1 MFGAHQTPTRVENP
15 ELQRARAKIA
25 HLELLLAQGK
35 TLLEELRDQLTDA
48 RAGSDALALRVRE
61 LESDIATLRANAE
74 RARELAGQI
83 VEVCQTES
91 D

>member
-1 MFGAHQTPTRVENP
+1 MFGAHSTPTPVENP

-25 HLELLLAQGK
+25 HFELLLAQGK
-35 TLLEELRDQLTDA
+35 TFLEELRDQLTDA
-48 RAGSDALALRVRE
+48 RAGNDALARRIRE
-61 LESDIATLRANAE
+61 LESEIGTLRSSAE

-83 VEVCQTES
+83 VEVLDQN

>member
-35 TLLEELRDQLTDA
+35 ALLEELRDQLTDA
-48 RAGSDALALRVRE
+48 RAGNDALARRIGE
-61 LESDIATLRANAE
+61 LESEIDTLRANAD
-74 RARELAGQI
+74 RARELAEQI
-83 VEVCQTES
+83 VGVLES
-91 D
+91 S

>member
-35 TLLEELRDQLTDA
+35 ALLEEVRDQLTDA
-48 RAGSDALALRVRE
+48 RAGNDALARRIGE
-61 LESDIATLRANAE
+61 LETEIDTLRANAD
-74 RARELAGQI
+74 RARELAEQI
-83 VEVCQTES
+83 VGVLES
-91 D
+91 P